1 MIKKFL
7 PPPYPYEQLD
17 EFRAL
22 AGSLPGGAVDLSIGT
37 PCDPVPEVIRRAIVS
52 ETRLSS
58 ARPSPSSVG
67 SDDFLRAASGWLN
80 RCLGVGIPETS
91 IGACIGTKE
100 IVTGLPTV
108 LKLRDPDK
116 DTVLYPAVSYPS
128 YSMGAQLAN
137 CRSVA
142 VPVDKDWRID
152 LSRIDKKDIKRAI
165 CLWVNSP
172 GNPAGAIEDL
182 GEIADW
188 GVANGVTILSDECYV
203 EYTWSTSPKSVLQ
216 NSKEGVLA
224 IHSLSKRSNLA
235 GMRVGFYA
243 GDAEIVS
250 YLREVRKHQGFMLSG
265 PAQNAGIAALTDQQH
280 VDEQRRL
287 YSGRLSKLITIF
299 ESLGIETTMPDGSFY
314 LWIAASGGEWRLVE
328 KLAKNLGMVVTPG
341 EFFGEGGKGYIRVAA
356 VATDDRIELLGQ
368 RASLVKNLL
377 SN

>member
-1 MIKKFL
+1 MNKRFL

-17 EFRAL
+17 EFRVL
-22 AGSLPGGAVDLSIGT
+22 ADALPGGAVDLSIGT
-37 PCDPVPEVIRRAIVS
+37 PCDPVPEIVRAAISS
-52 ETRLSS
+52 ETSLDS
-58 ARPSPSSVG
+58 ARPYPSSVG
-67 SDDFLRAASGWLN
+67 SDDFLKAVSEWLN
-80 RCLGVGIPETS
+80 RSLRVDVPETS

-100 IVTGLPTV
+100 IVTGLPAV

-142 VPVDKDWRID
+142 VPVDENWRID
-152 LSRIDKKDIKRAI
+152 LSQIDEKDIDRAI

-182 GEIADW
+182 GRVVDW
-188 GVANGVTILSDECYV
+188 GIANKVTILSDECYV

-243 GDAEIVS
+243 GDEELVS

-265 PAQNAGIAALTDQQH
+265 PAQNAGIAALSDQQH
-280 VDEQRRL
+280 VDKQKML
-287 YSGRLSKLITIF
+287 YSGRLSKLIAIF
-299 ESLGIETTMPDGSFY
+299 KSLGIETAMPEGSFY
-314 LWIAASGGEWRLVE
+314 LWIAAPDDEWRLVE
-328 KLAKNLGMVVTPG
+328 NLAKNLGMVVTPG
-341 EFFGEGGKGYIRVAA
+341 EFFGEGGKGHIRVAA
-356 VATDDRIELLGQ
+356 VATDDRIELLEQ
-368 RASLVKNLL
+368 RARF
-377 SN
+377 